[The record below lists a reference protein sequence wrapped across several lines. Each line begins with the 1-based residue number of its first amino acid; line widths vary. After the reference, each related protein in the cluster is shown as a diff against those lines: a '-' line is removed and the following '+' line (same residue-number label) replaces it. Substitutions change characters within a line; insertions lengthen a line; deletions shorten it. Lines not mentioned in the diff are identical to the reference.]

1 MRKLL
6 ITAAFMLS
14 AHLHAQHLQ
23 HGLVGFATV
32 PTYGCE
38 DTSGGAL
45 GELVTAN
52 NEDELRHYCKAK
64 EPYTI
69 LFEGHICRNDEADI
83 LVHSNKTI
91 IGLNGNASL
100 EGIGFKGDKVKNII
114 IRGFKIRNAHCD
126 AIAFRQSHHIW
137 IDHCDLASC
146 DDGLLDLTLG
156 SDLMTVSWTRFAD
169 HNKTSICNSGTQHD
183 EDIGKQRVS
192 YHHNAFFRT
201 TQRNPRIG
209 YGRGHLWNNY
219 YEEIRSY
226 CIGFFDGARLLLENN
241 YFKDSKK
248 PFNQMYVS
256 DPNNIH
262 FGHALERNNIFDNC
276 KNVMD
281 CSGKAFDTAEY
292 YDYSLALDSTN
303 TIAAIVK
310 DAAGTA
316 KGLEYDLVPIPN
328 SGKRFLSNLY
338 PLLQWSKAPGAKRYI
353 IYLSETLEVLTN
365 QTSASH
371 KKCQIGRT
379 NKNALKVK
387 SELKPNTTYYW
398 RVDTELKDRTIQGHI
413 WQFTTAE

>member
-1 MRKLL
+1 M
-6 ITAAFMLS
+6 IFAALMMTV
-14 AHLHAQHLQ
+14 HLCAQSLP

-32 PTYGCE
+32 PVYGCE

-45 GELVTAN
+45 GQLVKAD
-52 NEDELRHYCKAK
+52 NEEDLRLYCQAR

-69 LFEGHICRNDEADI
+69 LFEGHIERSDEKDI
-83 LVHSNKTI
+83 VVNSNKTI
-91 IGLNGNASL
+91 IGQNGNASL
-100 EGIGFKGDKVKNII
+100 DGIGFKGDSVRNVI

-126 AIAFRQSHHIW
+126 AIAFRRSHHIW

-219 YEEIRSY
+219 YEGIRSY
-226 CIGFFDGARLLLENN
+226 CIGFFDGARLLIENN

-262 FGHALERNNIFDNC
+262 FGHALQRNNIFDGC
-276 KNVMD
+276 KGIAE
-281 CSGKAFDTAEY
+281 CSGKAFDVAEY
-292 YDYSLALDSTN
+292 YDYSHALDSTSTVPAVVGN
-303 TIAAIVK
+303 G
-310 DAAGTA
+310 AGTA
-316 KGLEYDLVPIPN
+316 KGLEYDLIPIPN
-328 SGKRFLSNLY
+328 SGRRNLPTLM
-338 PLLQWSKAPGAKRYI
+338 PLLQWSKAPEARQYI
-353 IYLSETLEVLTN
+353 IYISE
-365 QTSASH
+365 SADELDAGCADLRRCRVGKTRRSEW
-371 KKCQIGRT
+371 R
-379 NKNALKVK
+379 LK

-398 RVDTELKDRTIQGHI
+398 RVDTELKDKTVRGNV
-413 WQFTTAE
+413 WQFTTAG